1 MLDTD
6 TSLPHLADFSGVVS
20 GAVLT
25 AAGVLFLWPALAVA
39 RRLVPE
45 PAPRCAR
52 WGFVPLCG
60 VCCVSL
66 VTSLVL
72 PLVWPLPEEGS
83 LSQLEVFLRMLI
95 LYLVTGSAIAAI
107 AFVPGAGGGGGLGLQ
122 RGGNLRGVA
131 MGISV
136 YLLLLPALLG
146 ITFLWTWTLK
156 RTGGE
161 VEPQQV
167 LVGFLE
173 LEGPSLA
180 FALLLGIVVLPFGE
194 ELVFRGFVQPAL
206 VRLLGGG
213 AGVVLTSGLFAALHG
228 STACVPVFALSLIL
242 GAVMLRTQRLSA
254 CWIVHAL
261 HNGLMLLAL
270 LASYE
275 DPESAVAPGLLLP

>member
-1 MLDTD
+1 LLDAD

-25 AAGVLFLWPALAVA
+25 AAGALLLWPALAVA

-45 PAPRCAR
+45 PAPSGAR
-52 WGFVPLCG
+52 WGFVQLCG

-66 VTSLVL
+66 VTSLAL

-83 LSQLEVFLRMLI
+83 ISQLETFLRMLI

-107 AFVPGAGGGGGLGLQ
+107 ACVPGAGGAAGLGLR
-122 RGGNLRGVA
+122 RGGHLRGIA
-131 MGISV
+131 MGVSV

-146 ITFLWTWTLK
+146 ITFLWAWTLEQ
-156 RTGGE
+156 TGGE

-173 LEGPSLA
+173 LEGPFLA
-180 FALLLGIVVLPFGE
+180 FALVLGIVVLPFGE
-194 ELVFRGFVQPAL
+194 ELCFRGFVQPAL
-206 VRLLGGG
+206 ARLLGGG

-242 GAVMLRTQRLSA
+242 GALMLRTQRLVT

-270 LASYE
+270 LAFYE
-275 DPESAVAPGLLLP
+275 DPESVVVPDLLLP